1 MKSGEKS
8 NDWYLKVCKVA
19 TIWMKWPTLCAGEVC
34 FCIVVLLTYTFTGFW
49 KYICIKYWHNI
60 KLRAHLR
67 PGFFSCLCFAESN
80 VCPVSNL
87 ALLSRMPHAKPTTR
101 QSPPPPAVWLLPLL
115 QEGVLTENYAAFK
128 WKLYRLWHGP
138 YVVTNLIL
146 HHCPP
151 GCCAQTRCSLTF
163 ATRTNKNRDKKIY

>member
-1 MKSGEKS
+1 MTHALRRGGLLLYSSTS
-8 NDWYLKVCKVA
+8 NLYLYR
-19 TIWMKWPTLCAGEVC
+19 
-34 FCIVVLLTYTFTGFW
+34 LLKIYMHQILIYNI
-49 KYICIKYWHNI
+49 KYICIKYWYI
-60 KLRAHLR
+60 ISSPFKTS
-67 PGFFSCLCFAESN
+67 FFSCLFHSPFCGVKFC
-80 VCPVSNL
+80 CPVSNL

-101 QSPPPPAVWLLPLL
+101 QSPPPAVWLLPLL